1 MLGAVDDFLA
11 IVGPEGAAVVTQLAS
26 ELLDV
31 GAVGIHGVDV
41 EIAIAGGS
49 DHDVLAVPGDGGL
62 GVVAVRAGKLLH
74 IAAIWLGRTV
84 GACRVSRGEEDAIAG
99 GKEIGASRS
108 AFAGAYELGCGGF
121 SVARVHLYRVNLVAR
136 NAFALMLKNKI
147 FVAEGEIG
155 FGTLAAESKL
165 PHVFQMLCLFRDSQ
179 RAGGCLRWRSWRKR
193 VSTHPTAEQ
202 GGAGDKHE

>member
-49 DHDVLAVPGDGGL
+49 EHDVLAVPGDGGL

-74 IAAIWLGRTV
+74 IAAIWLGRIDLIAIVNRPDVAMGVIRLRRSEEHTSELQSPIDISYAVFCLTKKKERELSAYAWPTV
-84 GACRVSRGEEDAIAG
+84 
-99 GKEIGASRS
+99 S
-108 AFAGAYELGCGGF
+108 A
-121 SVARVHLYRVNLVAR
+121 LY
-136 NAFALMLKNKI
+136 
-147 FVAEGEIG
+147 
-155 FGTLAAESKL
+155 
-165 PHVFQMLCLFRDSQ
+165 H
-179 RAGGCLRWRSWRKR
+179 
-193 VSTHPTAEQ
+193 H
-202 GGAGDKHE
+202 